1 MLVLGLESGVRGIL
15 GLEVKALSYSR
26 KGTFI
31 LVGSILAWP
40 VSLLRAFPTL
50 AGLSSLV
57 PLFDVGLGP
66 DLDFDE
72 VVGRLCCCGARLMA
86 AVVDWS
92 EVSLAAI
99 PGT

>member
-15 GLEVKALSYSR
+15 GLEIKALSYSR
-26 KGTFI
+26 KGTSI
-31 LVGSILAWP
+31 LAGSILAWP
-40 VSLLRAFPTL
+40 VSVFPTL

-72 VVGRLCCCGARLMA
+72 VVGRLCCCGARLMVD
-86 AVVDWS
+86 VVGWS
-92 EVSLAAI
+92 EVSLGAI